1 MVFKKRSIGALL
13 TGALTL
19 VGCET
24 TEPRPTLKVAK
35 PFSSLKM
42 NKEVSPPVAYAFQL
56 LREEKYKEASQF
68 LNQTLQAQ
76 PKNPLLHIL
85 NAIAYEKL
93 AERGDASGLEL
104 ACIGYQ
110 NAINLDSS
118 NVFAL
123 TQLAK
128 IHYREK
134 RYDEAQE
141 GFANALLVTPNDTDL
156 LHEFA
161 AASYYAYDIKT
172 AVSAIDKAET
182 LKSDDP
188 LIQRSAAMIHAAL
201 GDFSTAKK
209 HLAIF
214 QTQMGNDPAVN
225 QLVTRL
231 NDWQYLYKSGRIKLA
246 AASASSGD
254 SGPTAPVDTGAG
266 DITPPPADSGTTAP
280 VDTGA
285 SDIPSGVGAGAVS
298 GDGGASDGG
307 GSGSTDGAGGNSL
320 APMSEAGGDGGESS
334 GSAEERSSHN
344 YGPQIVVDCYLLRIT
359 EDAITSKGNNILQN
373 LAVTLTPGGYMTYKG
388 HMNGTGVSNSTT
400 GDTVQLQSSTGF
412 NNTTGAAVLQTSP
425 SFTPANPTFNLGNTG
440 SLSGSVFTSGITWA
454 GLTYSLNIANATDNR
469 TEVVS
474 RPSLMTFLGKQ
485 SVFFSGNELV
495 IGLSGQFG
503 GTLTKYPVGVTLLVT
518 PQTLEGDV
526 LTLNIAIEGSLLTTA
541 NPNLNQTVNVGKTR
555 VDTFAKV
562 RLGETLMLGG
572 IYERTQVDST
582 SGVPGLQDVP
592 IVQYFFSNEST
603 LSARRSIVFML
614 TPRSPDAVKAAVNR
628 AMSRETYK
636 ASHVTELKSRNPNWF
651 STQPNLI
658 SIFRYIEKDPVI
670 YYEFRTGDILPPSW
684 GREVAVENKLEQL
697 ESFLYY

>member
-24 TEPRPTLKVAK
+24 TEPKPTLKVAK

-172 AVSAIDKAET
+172 AVSAIDKAEK
-182 LKSDDP
+182 LKSEDP

-298 GDGGASDGG
+298 GDGGA
-307 GSGSTDGAGGNSL
+307 
-320 APMSEAGGDGGESS
+320 
-334 GSAEERSSHN
+334 
-344 YGPQIVVDCYLLRIT
+344 
-359 EDAITSKGNNILQN
+359 
-373 LAVTLTPGGYMTYKG
+373 
-388 HMNGTGVSNSTT
+388 
-400 GDTVQLQSSTGF
+400 
-412 NNTTGAAVLQTSP
+412 
-425 SFTPANPTFNLGNTG
+425 
-440 SLSGSVFTSGITWA
+440 
-454 GLTYSLNIANATDNR
+454 
-469 TEVVS
+469 
-474 RPSLMTFLGKQ
+474 
-485 SVFFSGNELV
+485 
-495 IGLSGQFG
+495 
-503 GTLTKYPVGVTLLVT
+503 
-518 PQTLEGDV
+518 
-526 LTLNIAIEGSLLTTA
+526 
-541 NPNLNQTVNVGKTR
+541 
-555 VDTFAKV
+555 
-562 RLGETLMLGG
+562 
-572 IYERTQVDST
+572 
-582 SGVPGLQDVP
+582 
-592 IVQYFFSNEST
+592 
-603 LSARRSIVFML
+603 
-614 TPRSPDAVKAAVNR
+614 
-628 AMSRETYK
+628 
-636 ASHVTELKSRNPNWF
+636 
-651 STQPNLI
+651 
-658 SIFRYIEKDPVI
+658 
-670 YYEFRTGDILPPSW
+670 
-684 GREVAVENKLEQL
+684 
-697 ESFLYY
+697 